1 MWTQLCSQRSNND
14 AENIDHKACFL
25 LMNFQSCFAFL
36 GWTNSPKIS
45 GSFRMIGER
54 WDNFVTIALPC
65 LNMFHFDNWTSIAGF
80 LLRSYVSKPRFLW
93 LRPMISMTPKRIN
106 WQVTKRSGKS
116 TKHLLYDPLEVL
128 NTLNTSSHS
137 IHQYP
142 YTPQKKVEYYNPSHF
157 GHRFKES
164 CEVATFCVG
173 HLRKLAGSTIITKKT
188 PHCTN
193 HFQK

>member
-1 MWTQLCSQRSNND
+1 
-14 AENIDHKACFL
+14 
-25 LMNFQSCFAFL
+25 MNFQSCFAFL

-116 TKHLLYDPLEVL
+116 TKYLLHDPLEVL

-137 IHQYP
+137 IHRYP
-142 YTPQKKVEYYNPSHF
+142 YPPQQKVKYYNPSHF
-157 GHRFKES
+157 GHRCK
-164 CEVATFCVG
+164 
-173 HLRKLAGSTIITKKT
+173 RKLWSGNVFCWASAKT
-188 PHCTN
+188 GRQYN
-193 HFQK
+193 HHEEDTPLHQPLPEIGEPYCSGHFWR